1 VVVSKQR
8 KEFLVAKLYTVV
20 VDEEELDILMN
31 GVQEVEGAAAFNDEE
46 DLAEAAGLL
55 YDKLCSIPEGES

>member
-1 VVVSKQR
+1 M
-8 KEFLVAKLYTVV
+8 AKLYTVV